1 MKKFQWIWLLLIAV
15 TVLVFTGAN
24 IMVWNR
30 KTTESGR
37 AYRVEIN
44 RICRELE
51 EGANAAALEEYPMIK
66 GIIKLPEDAT
76 AQQQKAFFQGEN
88 TDYVIRSINGNYYRI
103 EYQNSREMIDM
114 TMVLIMNLGLGIM
127 AVTMFGIT
135 GYLRHSLIKP
145 FQGISEL
152 PYELSKGNLTVGLKE
167 NKNRFFGKFI
177 WGLDLLRETLEEN
190 RKKELKL
197 QQEKQTLILSISHD
211 IKTPLSAIKLY
222 AKALARNLYDTEEK
236 RVEVVENINKKADEI
251 EGFIS
256 EIVKASNEDF
266 LNLEVRSGEFYLE
279 ELFRQIQD
287 YYQEKLELLR
297 IPFEC
302 EKGENCLVKGDLDR
316 AVEVMQNI
324 IENAIKYGDGS
335 YIRVEVAEEEDCR
348 LFIVKNSGCRLKQEE
363 LPHIFDSFWRGSN
376 TQNQSGSGLGL
387 YICRQLMHKMD
398 GDIYAWKKEGE
409 MQITV
414 VFRMV

>member
-1 MKKFQWIWLLLIAV
+1 MKKFQWIWLSLIAV

-24 IMVWNR
+24 IMVWNQ

-37 AYRVEIN
+37 PYRVEIN

-51 EGANAAALEEYPMIK
+51 EGSDTVSLEEYPMIK
-66 GIIKLPEDAT
+66 GIIRLPEAAT
-76 AQQQKAFFQGEN
+76 EQQQKAFFQGEN
-88 TDYVIRSINGNYYRI
+88 ADYVIRSINGNYYRI
-103 EYQNSREMIDM
+103 EYQNSREMVDI

-127 AVTMFGIT
+127 AVAMFVIT
-135 GYLRHSLIKP
+135 EYLRRSLIKP
-145 FQGISEL
+145 FQGISEI

-266 LNLEVRSGEFYLE
+266 LNLEVKPGEFYLE
-279 ELFRQIQD
+279 ELRKQIQD

-302 EKGENCLVKGDLDR
+302 ETGGNCLVKGDLDR

-348 LFIVKNSGCRLKQEE
+348 FLIVKNSGCGLKQEE

-376 TQNQSGSGLGL
+376 TQNQPGSGLGL
-387 YICRQLMHKMD
+387 YICRQLMQKMD
-398 GDIYAWKKEGE
+398 GDIYAWKKKGE
-409 MQITV
+409 MQLTV

>member
-376 TQNQSGSGLGL
+376 TQNQPGSGLGL

>member
-1 MKKFQWIWLLLIAV
+1 MKKFQWIWLSLIAV

-24 IMVWNR
+24 IMVWNQ

-37 AYRVEIN
+37 TYRVEIN

-51 EGANAAALEEYPMIK
+51 EGSDTVSLEEYPMIK
-66 GIIKLPEDAT
+66 GIIRLPEAAT
-76 AQQQKAFFQGEN
+76 EQQQKAFFQGEN
-88 TDYVIRSINGNYYRI
+88 ADYVIRSINGNYYRI
-103 EYQNSREMIDM
+103 EYQNSREMVDI

-127 AVTMFGIT
+127 AVAMFVIT
-135 GYLRHSLIKP
+135 EYLRRSLIKP
-145 FQGISEL
+145 FQGISEI

-266 LNLEVRSGEFYLE
+266 LNLEVKPGEFYLE
-279 ELFRQIQD
+279 ELRKQIQD
-287 YYQEKLELLR
+287 FYQEKLELLR

-302 EKGENCLVKGDLDR
+302 ETGGNCLVKGDLDR

-348 LFIVKNSGCRLKQEE
+348 LLIVKNSGCGLKQEE

-376 TQNQSGSGLGL
+376 TQNQPGSGLGL
-387 YICRQLMHKMD
+387 YICRQLMQKMD

-409 MQITV
+409 MQLTV

>member
-190 RKKELKL
+190 RKKELK
-197 QQEKQTLILSISHD
+197 
-211 IKTPLSAIKLY
+211 A
-222 AKALARNLYDTEEK
+222 AA
-236 RVEVVENINKKADEI
+236 
-251 EGFIS
+251 
-256 EIVKASNEDF
+256 
-266 LNLEVRSGEFYLE
+266 GEA
-279 ELFRQIQD
+279 
-287 YYQEKLELLR
+287 
-297 IPFEC
+297 
-302 EKGENCLVKGDLDR
+302 DLDS
-316 AVEVMQNI
+316 V
-324 IENAIKYGDGS
+324 Y
-335 YIRVEVAEEEDCR
+335 
-348 LFIVKNSGCRLKQEE
+348 F
-363 LPHIFDSFWRGSN
+363 P
-376 TQNQSGSGLGL
+376 
-387 YICRQLMHKMD
+387 
-398 GDIYAWKKEGE
+398 
-409 MQITV
+409 
-414 VFRMV
+414 

>member
-1 MKKFQWIWLLLIAV
+1 MKKFQWIWLSLIAV

-24 IMVWNR
+24 IMVWNQ

-37 AYRVEIN
+37 PYRVEIN

-51 EGANAAALEEYPMIK
+51 EGSDTVSLEEYPMIK
-66 GIIKLPEDAT
+66 GIIRLPEAAT
-76 AQQQKAFFQGEN
+76 EQQQKAFFQGEN
-88 TDYVIRSINGNYYRI
+88 ADYVIRSINGNYYRI
-103 EYQNSREMIDM
+103 EYQNSREMVDI

-127 AVTMFGIT
+127 AVAMFVIT
-135 GYLRHSLIKP
+135 EYLRRSLIKP
-145 FQGISEL
+145 FQGISEI

-266 LNLEVRSGEFYLE
+266 LNLEVKPGEFYLE
-279 ELFRQIQD
+279 ELRKQIQD
-287 YYQEKLELLR
+287 FYQEKLELLR

-302 EKGENCLVKGDLDR
+302 ETGGNCLVKGDLDR

-348 LFIVKNSGCRLKQEE
+348 LLIVKNSGCGLKQEE

-376 TQNQSGSGLGL
+376 TQNQPGSGLGL
-387 YICRQLMHKMD
+387 YICRQLMQKMD

-409 MQITV
+409 MQLTV

>member
-103 EYQNSREMIDM
+103 DYQNSREMIDM

-127 AVTMFGIT
+127 AVIMFGIT

-376 TQNQSGSGLGL
+376 TQNQPGSGLGL

>member
-1 MKKFQWIWLLLIAV
+1 MKKFQWIWLSLIAV

-24 IMVWNR
+24 IMVWNQ

-37 AYRVEIN
+37 PYRVEIN

-51 EGANAAALEEYPMIK
+51 EGSDTVSLEEYPMIK
-66 GIIKLPEDAT
+66 GIIRLPEAAT
-76 AQQQKAFFQGEN
+76 EQQQKAFFQGEN
-88 TDYVIRSINGNYYRI
+88 ADYVIRSINGNYYRI
-103 EYQNSREMIDM
+103 EYQNSREMVDI

-127 AVTMFGIT
+127 AVAMFVIT
-135 GYLRHSLIKP
+135 EYLRRSLIKP
-145 FQGISEL
+145 FQGISEI

-266 LNLEVRSGEFYLE
+266 LNLEVKPGEFYLE
-279 ELFRQIQD
+279 ELRKQIQD

-302 EKGENCLVKGDLDR
+302 ETGGNCLVKGDLDR

-348 LFIVKNSGCRLKQEE
+348 LLIVKNSGCGLKQEE

-376 TQNQSGSGLGL
+376 TQNQPGSGLGL
-387 YICRQLMHKMD
+387 YICRQLMQKMD

-409 MQITV
+409 MQLTV

>member
-1 MKKFQWIWLLLIAV
+1 
-15 TVLVFTGAN
+15 
-24 IMVWNR
+24 
-30 KTTESGR
+30 
-37 AYRVEIN
+37 
-44 RICRELE
+44 
-51 EGANAAALEEYPMIK
+51 
-66 GIIKLPEDAT
+66 
-76 AQQQKAFFQGEN
+76 
-88 TDYVIRSINGNYYRI
+88 
-103 EYQNSREMIDM
+103 
-114 TMVLIMNLGLGIM
+114 
-127 AVTMFGIT
+127 
-135 GYLRHSLIKP
+135 
-145 FQGISEL
+145 
-152 PYELSKGNLTVGLKE
+152 
-167 NKNRFFGKFI
+167 
-177 WGLDLLRETLEEN
+177 
-190 RKKELKL
+190 
-197 QQEKQTLILSISHD
+197 LILSISHD

-348 LFIVKNSGCRLKQEE
+348 LFIVKKQRMSAETGGAA
-363 LPHIFDSFWRGSN
+363 S
-376 TQNQSGSGLGL
+376 
-387 YICRQLMHKMD
+387 YI
-398 GDIYAWKKEGE
+398 
-409 MQITV
+409 
-414 VFRMV
+414 

>member
-1 MKKFQWIWLLLIAV
+1 MKKFRWIWLLLIAV
-15 TVLVFTGAN
+15 TVLVFAGAN
-24 IMVWNR
+24 IIVWKWKN
-30 KTTESGR
+30 TESGR
-37 AYRVEIN
+37 TYRVEIN
-44 RICRELE
+44 RVCRELE
-51 EGANAAALEEYPMIK
+51 EGMDRVSLEEYPMIK

-76 AQQQKAFFQGEN
+76 AQQQKVFFQGESA
-88 TDYVIRSINGNYYRI
+88 DYVIRSINGAYYRI
-103 EYQNSREMIDM
+103 EYENNSE
-114 TMVLIMNLGLGIM
+114 TAGTNLVLIMNLGLGVM
-127 AVTMFGIT
+127 AVMMFAIT
-135 GYLRHSLIKP
+135 AYLSRNLVKP
-145 FQGISEL
+145 FQNISEI
-152 PYELSKGNLTVGLKE
+152 PYELSKGNLIIGLKE

-190 RKKELKL
+190 REKELKL

-222 AKALARNLYDTEEK
+222 AKALVRNLYDTEEK
-236 RVEVVENINKKADEI
+236 RLEVVENINKKADEI

-266 LNLEVRSGEFYLE
+266 LNLEVEAGEFYLE
-279 ELFRQIQD
+279 ELAHAIES
-287 YYQEKLELLR
+287 YYGEKLELLR
-297 IPFEC
+297 IPFSC
-302 EKGENCLVKGDLDR
+302 RFGDNCLVKGDLDR

-324 IENAIKYGDGS
+324 IENAIKYGDGRE
-335 YIRVEVAEEEDCR
+335 IRIEMAEEEDCR
-348 LFIVKNSGCRLKQEE
+348 LLLVKNSGAQLKQEE

-376 TQNQSGSGLGL
+376 TKNQPGSGLGL
-387 YICRQLMHKMD
+387 YICRQLMQKMD